1 MRLREIIFYA
11 VWLIILVILQPTL
24 MQWIG
29 IFGISPNAYLVFVV
43 AAAFTCGKSTAVWV
57 GAIFGLIYDFTVG
70 RAIGI
75 SGLMFM
81 YIGLATG
88 FAEERFLSNSGAS
101 ATAVV
106 TFIMSFVYGIVYY
119 IAYAT
124 VWGDMGF
131 WYALGRVILPEC
143 LYTAVLGFVI
153 INPIRKS
160 FTLAAGWNKY

>member
-1 MRLREIIFYA
+1 MRLREIIFYS
-11 VWLIILVILQPTL
+11 VWLIVFVILQPTL

-43 AAAFTCGKSTAVWV
+43 ATAFACGKSTAACV

-88 FAEERFLSNSGAS
+88 FAEERFLSNSGAVT
-101 ATAVV
+101 TAVV

-119 IAYAT
+119 IVYAT

-131 WYALGRVILPEC
+131 WYAIGRVILPEC
-143 LYTAVLGFVI
+143 LYTAVLGFVL
-153 INPIRKS
+153 INPVRKS
-160 FTLAAGWNKY
+160 FTLTDRRNIY